1 MRPPRIL
8 SRLALACLMVVGLLS
23 IPGRARGQ
31 KVYLNPSDQTSNPVS
46 GGGNEAQYAL
56 INANKARDI
65 LNAAGFT
72 AKVDQDF
79 NNAPGNANSWG
90 ADIFV
95 SIHTNAG
102 GGHGTETLYKTTGG
116 QNLAQ
121 HIQNGIISKL
131 PYQSRGLVLRNDLH
145 VLNAT
150 NMYAALAEALYH
162 DCSTTSGYQ
171 GHPPAESAFLKT
183 ADGQDKIAAGI
194 AAGVCSYYNK
204 SCATVPPSKGTLS
217 GVVYLDPDLNNHLAG
232 AKVTVANGPS
242 TTYDG
247 TSVWSF
253 DLDPGTY
260 KVTATL
266 AGYEPGSVT
275 RDVVAGQV
283 VWGSIGL
290 VPVRPVVDAAIPSE
304 PKDSSAS
311 DVGTISEAGGNDA
324 ANPVDAS
331 ADVSQ
336 DAQPARVDAVAPIDA
351 VPNPD
356 TSPDSRLVA
365 IDSPR
370 DLTVTANDGG
380 RDGGKSPAGSSGCSC
395 QLGGRHPG
403 GSPLA
408 LLGLL
413 FSFALV
419 LQRRGGRK

>member
-1 MRPPRIL
+1 
-8 SRLALACLMVVGLLS
+8 
-23 IPGRARGQ
+23 
-31 KVYLNPSDQTSNPVS
+31 
-46 GGGNEAQYAL
+46 
-56 INANKARDI
+56 
-65 LNAAGFT
+65 
-72 AKVDQDF
+72 
-79 NNAPGNANSWG
+79 
-90 ADIFV
+90 
-95 SIHTNAG
+95 
-102 GGHGTETLYKTTGG
+102 
-116 QNLAQ
+116 
-121 HIQNGIISKL
+121 
-131 PYQSRGLVLRNDLH
+131 VLRNDLH

-150 NMYAALAEALYH
+150 NMYAALAEAVYH

-171 GHPPAESAFLKT
+171 GHPPSESAFLKT

-204 SCATVPPSKGTLS
+204 SCAATPPPKGTIS

-247 TSVWSF
+247 TNVWSF

-290 VPVRPVVDAAIPSE
+290 IPVPPVVDAAVPGE
-304 PKDSSAS
+304 PKDSSAP
-311 DVGTISEAGGNDA
+311 DVVTISEAGGNDVP
-324 ANPVDAS
+324 NPLDA
-331 ADVSQ
+331 SQ

-356 TSPDSRLVA
+356 TSTSPDSRLVA
-365 IDSPR
+365 IDSPK
-370 DLTVTANDGG
+370 DVTVTADDGS
-380 RDGGKSPAGSSGCSC
+380 RDGGKSPSGSSGCSC
-395 QLGGRHPG
+395 QLGGRHTG
-403 GSPLA
+403 ESPLA

-413 FSFALV
+413 LGFALV
-419 LQRRGGRK
+419 PQRRSSRK